1 MVTATLPTAPAPD
14 QHEEPPPVRMVELLA
29 GFQVSQALYTVA
41 KLGICTELL
50 AGPRTA
56 DELARAVG
64 AHPPALA
71 RLLRDLA
78 GLGVFRCVAPDT
90 WVVTPLG
97 ATLAEGSPG
106 SVRDL
111 ALTWMET
118 HYIPFAGL
126 LGTARTGVPA
136 ASAHYGRPFFDW
148 LAEDAEQVRRF
159 TGAMAGLTT
168 GLKAGAVAGYTVP
181 GGPTIADIGGADGS
195 LLHAVLAADP
205 DPRRRGIVF
214 DLPHVVPAAT
224 ARLAG
229 SGLEGRVDVVAGDF
243 FDRVPAADAYLL
255 SMILHDWDD
264 EACAVLL
271 GRIAEAAEP
280 GARLVSLELVVP
292 PGDAPHLATMIDL
305 TMLGML
311 TGRERTAEELTALL
325 DRAGFTVDRIVPT
338 ATPMSVVEATL
349 R

>member
-1 MVTATLPTAPAPD
+1 MTSTLPTARAPE
-14 QHEEPPPVRMVELLA
+14 QHEPPPPVRMAELLA

-41 KLGICTELL
+41 KLGVCTELL

-56 DELARAVG
+56 EQLAAAVG

-78 GLGVFRCVAPDT
+78 GLGVFRSVAPGT
-90 WVVTPLG
+90 WAVTPLG

-118 HYIPFAGL
+118 HYLPFAGL

-136 ASAHYGRPFFDW
+136 ATAYYGRPFFSW
-148 LAEDAEQVRRF
+148 LAGDAEHVRRF

-168 GLKAGAVAGYTVP
+168 GIKAGAIAGYTVP
-181 GGPTIADIGGADGS
+181 GGRTIADIGAADGA
-195 LLHAVLAADP
+195 LLQAVLAADP
-205 DPRRRGIVF
+205 DPQRRGIVF
-214 DLPHVVPAAT
+214 DLPHVVPAAVE
-224 ARLAG
+224 RLAG
-229 SGLEGRVDVVAGDF
+229 SGLADRVDVVAGDF
-243 FDRVPAADAYLL
+243 FERVPAADAYLL

-271 GRIAEAAEP
+271 GRIAEAARP
-280 GARLVSLELVVP
+280 GARLVSLEMVIP
-292 PGDAPHLATMIDL
+292 PGDAPHPATLMDL

-311 TGRERTAEELTALL
+311 TGRERTAEELAALL
-325 DRAGFTVDRIVPT
+325 DRAGFTLDRILPT
-338 ATPMSVVEATL
+338 ATPMSLVEATL